1 MSYYGWAPYVS
12 VAQRRAKA
20 NREMDKLRKKGVQVS
35 QVGPIAGRK
44 IAKTF
49 WGEGWCNH
57 LEQFSDYEN
66 RLPRGRTYVRNGSV
80 CHLAIAEGK
89 IEAIVS
95 GSELYKINI
104 QIKTMPR
111 DKWAYIRQSCTGR
124 IGSLLE
130 LLQGRFS
137 DEVMR
142 VVTDRK
148 DGLFPLPGEITFD
161 CSCPDW
167 AVMCKHVAAVLYGV
181 GARLDQSPELIFKLR
196 GVDSG
201 DLIGGEAL
209 AAATSAG
216 QGGERRR
223 RLKGDVA
230 SVFGVELDE
239 SAPQPEVA
247 AAKNMKAAKSRPKAA
262 KKARTKSL
270 QESSKPAAAQPTKSK
285 ETSAARR
292 KLPRKRKASVNASD
306 LKQSGLMHQEKS
318 VGTEALTG
326 KFFVSLRK
334 KLGLSAAAFGERV
347 GVSAQTIYNW
357 EKKKQPLRLRVA
369 TEKRLREMMSSSQ

>member
-148 DGLFPLPGEITFD
+148 DGLFPLPGTGI
-161 CSCPDW
+161 CSGSFSGWLAQFRYGFLGIRAKPGRTGHFGRSGVRSHYRNVPGRDGLFRPEN
-167 AVMCKHVAAVLYGV
+167 LY
-181 GARLDQSPELIFKLR
+181 A
-196 GVDSG
+196 
-201 DLIGGEAL
+201 
-209 AAATSAG
+209 
-216 QGGERRR
+216 
-223 RLKGDVA
+223 
-230 SVFGVELDE
+230 GVEKMVRPTQG
-239 SAPQPEVA
+239 APD
-247 AAKNMKAAKSRPKAA
+247 SR
-262 KKARTKSL
+262 
-270 QESSKPAAAQPTKSK
+270 
-285 ETSAARR
+285 
-292 KLPRKRKASVNASD
+292 
-306 LKQSGLMHQEKS
+306 
-318 VGTEALTG
+318 
-326 KFFVSLRK
+326 
-334 KLGLSAAAFGERV
+334 
-347 GVSAQTIYNW
+347 
-357 EKKKQPLRLRVA
+357 
-369 TEKRLREMMSSSQ
+369 